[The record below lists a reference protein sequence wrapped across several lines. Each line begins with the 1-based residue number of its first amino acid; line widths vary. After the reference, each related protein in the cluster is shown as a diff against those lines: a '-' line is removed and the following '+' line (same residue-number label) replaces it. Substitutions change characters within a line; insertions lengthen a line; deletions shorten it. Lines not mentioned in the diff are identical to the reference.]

1 MASLKSFNHSKKESG
16 FTFIELI
23 LYTAIVA
30 IFLTGAVYF
39 AWDIVYAQVRSNIE
53 QETIENARIVVQRIQ
68 SEIRSADDIIN
79 ISLSSLE
86 LDSGPLGTTIIALDG
101 DVIKITQSE
110 ATSELTSSQMEI
122 SELLFSD
129 LSSGDEKSKNIE
141 FSLTL
146 RHKNPASR
154 KEWEKSYTIKTSAE
168 IRSN

>member
-1 MASLKSFNHSKKESG
+1 MVSLKSFNHSKKESG
-16 FTFIELI
+16 FTFLELI

-39 AWDIVYAQVRSNIE
+39 AWDIIYAQVRSNIE

-79 ISLSSLE
+79 ISPSSLE
-86 LDSGPLGTTIIALDG
+86 LDSGSLGTTIIALDG
-101 DVIKITQSE
+101 DVIKITQSGV
-110 ATSELTSSQMEI
+110 TSELTSSQVEV

-168 IRSN
+168 LRSN

>member
-1 MASLKSFNHSKKESG
+1 MVSLRSFNRSKKESG
-16 FTFIELI
+16 FTFLELI

-39 AWDIVYAQVRSNIE
+39 AWDIIYAQARSNIE

-68 SEIRSADDIIN
+68 SEIRNADDITNIN
-79 ISLSSLE
+79 PSSLE
-86 LDSGPLGTTIIALDG
+86 LDSGSLGTTTIALDG
-101 DVIKITQSE
+101 EVIKVTQSGV
-110 ATSELTSSQMEI
+110 TSELTSSQIEVN
-122 SELLFSD
+122 ELLFSD
-129 LSSGDEKSKNIE
+129 LSSGDEKSKNIG

-168 IRSN
+168 LRSN